1 MSFRDYI
8 KQVKPRSEHK
18 IKPEERVQDY
28 LFLDEGVLDSLRN
41 AGRFLTQKIKSAA
54 RFVSNQIK
62 RAMSTLKFGNQ
73 VKISLNYATQG
84 KSLNEAVDKLDLK
97 SRMGYYS
104 EFCTAYELAKMI
116 SGAGGNMRGLTEQQ
130 LLKHRNDYKANKL
143 LCNDCEFGAPKS
155 KVVQEAKRMEDSG
168 IGLAKS
174 IWSDIKQNATDLQVT
189 EFEVKLTGESGKG
202 ITKADIELIAYK
214 KSTNKVI
221 DHIEASLK
229 AYKDWNINVSNS
241 TFTSWVINLLAPDIG
256 GFQTKSTVEA
266 KVTEFI
272 KRFGLKKQMRR
283 IQELQSGEQS
293 PAKLKKT
300 IGRPAAKKMVD
311 DEGVYIEVRN
321 LMIDVFEKNYKKRKK
336 EINENFM
343 KLLGFDGA
351 DDLYLAVQKKTGGE
365 VAVLSSRTSK
375 GFNEILDSMKE
386 DFDIVFEKSNDKVNT
401 SITFKSGNNILFKSN
416 FGFRD
421 LDKVSQ
427 FVSFKDWQ

>member
-1 MSFRDYI
+1 MKKFREYTD
-8 KQVKPRSEHK
+8 E
-18 IKPEERVQDY
+18 
-28 LFLDEGVLDSLRN
+28 LDEGVLDSLRGVVRDIGN
-41 AGRFLTQKIKSAA
+41 KAKVAVRKFGAM
-54 RFVSNQIK
+54 IK
-62 RAMSTLKFGNQ
+62 RTLGKLGFGQ
-73 VKISLNYATQG
+73 RTKISLNFATGGRQ
-84 KSLNEAVDKLDLK
+84 LNEAAKDKLDLK

-104 EFCTAYELAKMI
+104 EFCTALELAKI
-116 SGAGGNMRGLTEQQ
+116 IDGAGANLVGMSLRDLET
-130 LLKHRNDYKANKL
+130 HRNNYKKDKL
-143 LCNDCEFGAPKS
+143 MCRECDFGRDTK
-155 KVVQEAKRMEDSG
+155 KVPAEAKRMEDSG
-168 IGLAKS
+168 VGLAKS
-174 IWSDIKQNATDLQVT
+174 IWNDITQNATDLQVT
-189 EFEVKLTGESGKG
+189 DFEVVLTGESGKG
-202 ITKADIELIAYK
+202 VTKADIELFAYK
-214 KSTNKVI
+214 KNTREVV

-256 GFQTKSTVEA
+256 GFQTKATVES

-272 KRFGLKKQMRR
+272 KRFGLEKQMRR

-300 IGRPAAKKMVD
+300 IGREAAKKMVD
-311 DEGVYIEVRN
+311 DEGVYMEVRN
-321 LMIDVFEKNYKKRKK
+321 LMIDVFEKNYNKRKA

-351 DDLYLAVQKKTGGE
+351 DDLYLAVQKKAGGD

-375 GFNEILDSMKE
+375 GFNEILESMKK
-386 DFDIVFEKSNDKVNT
+386 DFDIEFEKSDRKVNT
-401 SITFKSGNNILFKSN
+401 SVTFKSRGTVLFKSN

>member
-1 MSFRDYI
+1 MSFQDYI
-8 KQVKPRSEHK
+8 KQVKPRSEYK
-18 IKPEERVQDY
+18 IKPEEKIQDY
-28 LFLDEGVLDSLRN
+28 LFLDEGILDSLRN

-54 RFVSNQIK
+54 RFIGTKIK
-62 RAMSTLKFGNQ
+62 RAMSTLSFGSQ

-104 EFCTAYELAKMI
+104 EFCTAYELSKII
-116 SGAGGNMRGLTEQQ
+116 SNAGGNMRGLTKQQ

-143 LCNDCEFGAPKS
+143 LCNNCEFGAPKP

-256 GFQTKSTVEA
+256 GFQTKSTVNA
-266 KVTEFI
+266 KVTEFVKRYGYEKQMKEIAKYQKFGPSI
-272 KRFGLKKQMRR
+272 KRDADR
-283 IQELQSGEQS
+283 
-293 PAKLKKT
+293 AT
-300 IGRPAAKKMVD
+300 AKKAVD
-311 DEGVYIEVRN
+311 DEQVYIKVRN
-321 LMIDVFEKNYKKRKK
+321 LMIEVFEKNYKKRKK

-351 DDLYLAVQKKTGGE
+351 DDLYLAVQKKKGGE

-375 GFNEILDSMKE
+375 GFNQILDSMKE

-401 SITFKSGNNILFKSN
+401 SITFKSGSNILFKSN